1 MSTEAGSTSTLT
13 EAGSTSALTRAAAG
27 MLATALA
34 LWLPADAAAQSAS
47 PIQVE
52 LNLSGGVLVPASA
65 LIEDGGVTTGDLELS
80 ESAAFGGG
88 VGIGL
93 PGGLIVEGQALFAP
107 GTDLEDVSGELIT
120 EGDILTVTGHALYR
134 FPLPLVKPFFGGGVG
149 YRSLSLDEVGALGTD
164 GEGDFTGVL
173 LAGAYVTAVPGLN
186 IRAEVRDYLSSFENP
201 LVEDESSLQNDI
213 ALLAGLSF
221 SFP

>member
-1 MSTEAGSTSTLT
+1 MSTPARTL
-13 EAGSTSALTRAAAG
+13 LTRAAAA
-27 MLATALA
+27 LAATALA
-34 LWLPADAAAQSAS
+34 AWLPAEASAQPGPVSS
-47 PIQVE
+47 PVQVE
-52 LNLSGGVLVPASA
+52 LNVSGGVLVPLSS
-65 LIEDGGVTTGDLELS
+65 LVESSGTGSELELS

-93 PGGLIVEGQALFAP
+93 PGGLVLEGQALFAP
-107 GTDLEDVSGELIT
+107 GTKLEDLSGAQLT
-120 EGDILTVTGHALYR
+120 EGDILTVSGHALYR

-149 YRSLSLDEVGALGTD
+149 LRSLSLDDATALETD
-164 GEGDFTGVL
+164 SESDFTGVL

-186 IRAEVRDYLSSFENP
+186 IRAEVRDYLSSFQDP
-201 LVEDESSLQNDI
+201 RLTEDASKLQNDV

>member
-1 MSTEAGSTSTLT
+1 MSTPVRTL
-13 EAGSTSALTRAAAG
+13 LTRTTAALA
-27 MLATALA
+27 ATALA
-34 LWLPADAAAQSAS
+34 AWLPAEASAQPGPVSS

-52 LNLSGGVLVPASA
+52 VNLSGGALVPAST
-65 LIEDGGVTTGDLELS
+65 LIEGDGVGDIDLS
-80 ESAAFGGG
+80 SSAAFGGG

-93 PGGLIVEGQALFAP
+93 PGGLILEGQALFAP
-107 GTDLEDVSGELIT
+107 GTSLEDVDGNEIS
-120 EGDILTVTGHALYR
+120 EGDILTLTGHALYR

-149 YRSLSLDEVGALGTD
+149 YRGLSLDDVGAVGTD
-164 GEGDFTGVL
+164 SEGDFTGVI

-201 LVEDESSLQNDI
+201 LTADDSSVQNDL

>member
-1 MSTEAGSTSTLT
+1 MSTRARTLLVRT
-13 EAGSTSALTRAAAG
+13 TAALA
-27 MLATALA
+27 ATALA
-34 LWLPADAAAQSAS
+34 AWLPAEATAQPVSS

-52 LNLSGGVLVPASA
+52 INLSGGALVPAST
-65 LIEDGGVTTGDLELS
+65 LIEADGVGDLDLS
-80 ESAAFGGG
+80 SSAAFGGG

-107 GTDLEDVSGELIT
+107 GTSLEDVDGNEIT
-120 EGDILTVTGHALYR
+120 EGDILTLTGHALYR

-149 YRSLSLDEVGALGTD
+149 YRGLSLNDVEAVGTD
-164 GEGDFTGVL
+164 SEGDFTGVI

-201 LVEDESSLQNDI
+201 LTGDGSSVQNDL

>member
-1 MSTEAGSTSTLT
+1 MSTHVRTLLART
-13 EAGSTSALTRAAAG
+13 AAV
-27 MLATALA
+27 LAAVA
-34 LWLPADAAAQSAS
+34 VAAWLPAEASAQPGPVSS

-52 LNLSGGVLVPASA
+52 LNLSGGAMVPAST
-65 LIEDGGVTTGDLELS
+65 LIDGDGAGDLDLS
-80 ESAAFGGG
+80 SSVAFGGG

-107 GTDLEDVSGELIT
+107 GTSLEDVDGNEIT

-149 YRSLSLDEVGALGTD
+149 YRRLSLDDVEALGTD
-164 GEGDFTGVL
+164 SEGDFTGVI

-201 LVEDESSLQNDI
+201 LAADESSVQNDL

>member
-1 MSTEAGSTSTLT
+1 MSTPARTL
-13 EAGSTSALTRAAAG
+13 LTRTAAA
-27 MLATALA
+27 LAATALA
-34 LWLPADAAAQSAS
+34 AWLPAEASAQPGPISS

-52 LNLSGGVLVPASA
+52 LNVSGGALVPAST
-65 LIEDGGVTTGDLELS
+65 LIEAGGVGDLDLS
-80 ESAAFGGG
+80 SSVAFGGG
-88 VGIGL
+88 AGIGL
-93 PGGLIVEGQALFAP
+93 PGGLILEGQALFAP
-107 GTDLEDVSGELIT
+107 GTSLEDVDGNQIS

-134 FPLPLVKPFFGGGVG
+134 FPLPLVKPFFGGGLG
-149 YRSLSLDEVGALGTD
+149 YRGLSLDNVDAIGTD
-164 GEGDFTGVL
+164 SEGDFTGVI

-201 LVEDESSLQNDI
+201 LTADESSVQNDL

>member
-1 MSTEAGSTSTLT
+1 MSTHVRTLLSRT
-13 EAGSTSALTRAAAG
+13 AAA
-27 MLATALA
+27 LAATALA
-34 LWLPADAAAQSAS
+34 AWLPAEATAQPGPVSS

-52 LNLSGGVLVPASA
+52 INLSGGALVPAST
-65 LIEDGGVTTGDLELS
+65 LIEADGVGDLDLS
-80 ESAAFGGG
+80 SSAAFGGG

-107 GTDLEDVSGELIT
+107 GTSLEDVDGNEVT
-120 EGDILTVTGHALYR
+120 EGDILTLTGHALYR

-149 YRSLSLDEVGALGTD
+149 YRGLSLDDVEAIGTD
-164 GEGDFTGVL
+164 SEGDFTGVI

-201 LVEDESSLQNDI
+201 LTADGSTVQNDL

>member
-1 MSTEAGSTSTLT
+1 MSTNDARSLV
-13 EAGSTSALTRAAAG
+13 TRTAAG
-27 MLATALA
+27 LLAGALA
-34 LWLPADAAAQSAS
+34 LWLPADAAAQPGPVGS

-52 LNLSGGVLVPASA
+52 LNVSGGVLVPASS
-65 LIEDGGVTTGDLELS
+65 LVEDGAVTGGEIDVS

-93 PGGLIVEGQALFAP
+93 PGGLVVEGQALFAP
-107 GTDLEDVSGELIT
+107 STSLEDVSGTELT
-120 EGDILTVTGHALYR
+120 EGDILTVSGHALYK
-134 FPLPLVKPFFGGGVG
+134 FPLPVVKPFFGGGIG
-149 YRSLSLDEVGALGTD
+149 FRNLSLDDATALGTD
-164 GEGDFTGVL
+164 SESDFTGVL

-186 IRAEVRDYLSSFENP
+186 IRAEVRDYISNFENP
-201 LVEDESSLQNDI
+201 LATDDSKLQNDI